1 MREDNA
7 ASIELLLEN
16 KREYIDHL
24 QEVLADAVVAEVGA
38 LYDGLVAKRS
48 PRILEDFQR
57 ELQDLAKWNV
67 DRVRALKESVVA
79 RTHCTYLTDLLKA
92 VFVVSAQLHVSTTKC
107 VGGAGEKIKIR
118 VPTLDVF
125 VHHCATEFA
134 RQIWKR
140 PYLFYHAVRSLERQ
154 KNLVQCNR
162 IMRKAIL
169 TTLRKSMPM
178 NDILASLARHEPAKE
193 ARPEAMSEDE
203 TSSES
208 ESSESSYESEAME
221 EADKE
226 AETEDETESEDDAME
241 SDKDDVLEQ
250 KAEDMY
256 LLGSQAVVE
265 AEADEADEADEAN
278 EVTDEAE
285 EADEAAPTESQEPT
299 QGDVTLLRDEAE
311 SDDEPDETEV
321 QSAVP
326 PPPPESQTVASAIGL
341 IKRIDLEDF
350 PRRAP
355 GRGGLRKVVRRGQL
369 TDAFF

>member
-24 QEVLADAVVAEVGA
+24 QEVLADAVVAEVGV

-79 RTHCTYLTDLLKA
+79 RTHCTYLPDLLKA

-107 VGGAGEKIKIR
+107 VGGKQEKIKIR
-118 VPTLDVF
+118 VPTLEVF

-178 NDILASLARHEPAKE
+178 NDILASLARHEPAT
-193 ARPEAMSEDE
+193 AAPEAAMSDV
-203 TSSES
+203 
-208 ESSESSYESEAME
+208 ESSETESEAME
-221 EADKE
+221 EAEEANDSASSENETSDSEMESEDEVLEQEAKDMYMLDKVDEAVVADKATETETETEVEETPDVEE
-226 AETEDETESEDDAME
+226 AETEGTP
-241 SDKDDVLEQ
+241 
-250 KAEDMY
+250 
-256 LLGSQAVVE
+256 
-265 AEADEADEADEAN
+265 
-278 EVTDEAE
+278 E
-285 EADEAAPTESQEPT
+285 EADVAAESDQEPT
-299 QGDVTLLRDEAE
+299 QGDVTLLRDEDE
-311 SDDEPDETEV
+311 DEDELDDEGEV
-321 QSAVP
+321 QSAAP
-326 PPPPESQTVASAIGL
+326 PTVASAIGL

-355 GRGGLRKVVRRGQL
+355 GRGGVRKVVRRGRL
-369 TDAFF
+369 TDSFF